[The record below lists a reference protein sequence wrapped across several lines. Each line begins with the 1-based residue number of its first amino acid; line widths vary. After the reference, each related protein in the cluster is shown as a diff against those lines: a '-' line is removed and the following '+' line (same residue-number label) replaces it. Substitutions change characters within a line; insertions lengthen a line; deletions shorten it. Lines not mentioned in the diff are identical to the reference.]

1 MATANYYIKRKVTE
15 VTASYVPT
23 TTLTAAY
30 YATKI
35 IYLNGVA
42 VNALEPAQYAAL
54 DATNR
59 FTVATSPF

>member
-1 MATANYYIKRKVTE
+1 MGANYYLKRKVAE
-15 VTASYVPT
+15 VTASYVPS

-42 VNALEPAQYAAL
+42 ANYLEPAQYAAL
-54 DATNR
+54 DVTNR
-59 FTVATSPF
+59 FTASTSPF